1 MELGAKDF
9 FMVISLLK
17 LLQIYCTKHII
28 VVLVKPRTFSLH
40 TKVLSDNKC
49 TLESQYNSDFFFR
62 PFKRQCCIFDC
73 KAVPSLIETTSRR
86 FEYTATLNRLEEGRS
101 REVSS

>member
-28 VVLVKPRTFSLH
+28 VVLDSKAKNFFFAHKSTFIQQM
-40 TKVLSDNKC
+40 
-49 TLESQYNSDFFFR
+49 LESQYNSDIFFDYPKVASSNTAY
-62 PFKRQCCIFDC
+62 PFKSTC
-73 KAVPSLIETTSRR
+73 
-86 FEYTATLNRLEEGRS
+86 RLFPIAYEGDF
-101 REVSS
+101 

>member
-28 VVLVKPRTFSLH
+28 VVLDSKAKKSSLH
-40 TKVLSDNKC
+40 TKVLSNNKC
-49 TLESQYNSDFFFR
+49 WRVRTILIFFLITVKSQVPTHLTHLEAHAGFFKLLMNGIFYPYVLL
-62 PFKRQCCIFDC
+62 PFD
-73 KAVPSLIETTSRR
+73 
-86 FEYTATLNRLEEGRS
+86 
-101 REVSS
+101 

>member
-28 VVLVKPRTFSLH
+28 VVLDSKAKNFFFAHKSTFIQQM
-40 TKVLSDNKC
+40 
-49 TLESQYNSDFFFR
+49 LESQYNSD
-62 PFKRQCCIFDC
+62 IF
-73 KAVPSLIETTSRR
+73 LITVKSRVL
-86 FEYTATLNRLEEGRS
+86 THLTRLEAHAGFFKLLMNGTFDPYILLLFEKKLIS
-101 REVSS
+101 

>member
-28 VVLVKPRTFSLH
+28 VVLDSKAKNFFFAHERTFIQQM
-40 TKVLSDNKC
+40 
-49 TLESQYNSDFFFR
+49 LESQYNSD
-62 PFKRQCCIFDC
+62 IF
-73 KAVPSLIETTSRR
+73 LITVKSRVL
-86 FEYTATLNRLEEGRS
+86 THLTRLEA
-101 REVSS
+101 

>member
-28 VVLVKPRTFSLH
+28 VVLDSKAKNFLFCTQKYFH
-40 TKVLSDNKC
+40 T
-49 TLESQYNSDFFFR
+49 TMRESQYNPDTFITV
-62 PFKRQCCIFDC
+62 KLQ
-73 KAVPSLIETTSRR
+73 VLTH
-86 FEYTATLNRLEEGRS
+86 LNRYEAHAGF
-101 REVSS
+101 